1 MINLVNVNSEA
12 DCLAKCAD
20 TDGCSSAS
28 VENVKN
34 GNKIT
39 SRRCHLGKNRN
50 GYMLYSQKNY
60 ISANMYCQSKFLVF
74 GTTDLKANIIIF
86 FDLIVAQ
93 L

>member
-50 GYMLYSQKNY
+50 GYMLYAQKNFM
-60 ISANMYCQSKFLVF
+60 SANMYCQCKFLVF
-74 GTTDLKANIIIF
+74 EIADKR
-86 FDLIVAQ
+86 
-93 L
+93 